1 MMGCYIKMKVQFI
14 FKNSDKIQAYKKI
27 GIKFFFSENKKNWKS
42 NSPTLVVVGKARPIF
57 YPVDI

>member
-1 MMGCYIKMKVQFI
+1 MKVQFI

-42 NSPTLVVVGKARPIF
+42 NSPTLVGKARPIF
-57 YPVDI
+57 YSVDI